1 MRSVTM
7 TVCVQ
12 WNPDSGLK
20 DFRLRQ
26 VSNLGPLI
34 SRPAFNLLGY
44 WGPGSAREISLHTVV
59 EPWHIS
65 DILS

>member
-1 MRSVTM
+1 M

-20 DFRLRQ
+20 DFRLQQ

-34 SRPAFNLLGY
+34 SRPAFNLQSY
-44 WGPGSAREISLHTVV
+44 WGPGSARELSPHTVV

-65 DILS
+65 DMFS